1 MQFPTISLIITGMGD
16 LSLQKLSANRENA
29 QLSTGPKTEAGKAK
43 SALNAV
49 KHGIFTKECLK
60 NISDEE
66 ARDYEV
72 LRLGIFESLKPKDQM
87 QAILCDKVTIDVW
100 RLRKVLAFE
109 RGAMQLETLNLDASD
124 SSVELIRRESL
135 MRNYENHKAE
145 WAGLNQLK
153 KWLTTN
159 KTTNLSHLS
168 RDSYEL
174 LEDIVQKLKQRF
186 RENYRHMNIELLEN
200 CKHLSEFCTWN
211 ELDLNKF
218 KADLLESIED
228 KLRSGS
234 NMPNYY
240 ENGIQEFDR
249 KRSIYESVA
258 QLPSAENTDKV
269 IRYETHLQRS
279 IEKNLRLLRSLQGIG
294 QMSFGFVW

>member
-1 MQFPTISLIITGMGD
+1 MGD
-16 LSLQKLSANRENA
+16 LLLQKLSANRKNA
-29 QLSTGPKTEAGKAK
+29 QLSTGPKTALGKAK

-72 LRLGIFESLKPKDQM
+72 LRLGVFESLKPKDQM
-87 QAILCDKVTIDVW
+87 QAILCDKITIDVW
-100 RLRKVLAFE
+100 RLRKVLTFE
-109 RGAMQLETLNLDASD
+109 QGAMQLEILNLDAS
-124 SSVELIRRESL
+124 SSAVELIRRESL
-135 MRNYENHKAE
+135 IRDYENHKAE

-153 KWLTTN
+153 KWLTSN

-174 LEDIVQKLKQRF
+174 LEDIFQNLQQRF
-186 RENYRHMNIELLEN
+186 REVYRHMDIELLES

-211 ELDLNKF
+211 ELELNKF

-240 ENGIQEFDR
+240 ENGIKEFDH
-249 KRSIYESVA
+249 KRSVYESVA

-279 IEKNLRLLRSLQGIG
+279 IERNLRLLRSLQGIG
-294 QMSFGFVW
+294 QMRFGFVW

>member
-1 MQFPTISLIITGMGD
+1 MGT
-16 LSLQKLSANRENA
+16 LSLQKISANRKNA
-29 QLSTGPKTEAGKAK
+29 QLSTGPKTALGKAK

-66 ARDYEV
+66 ARDYET
-72 LRLGIFESLKPKDQM
+72 LRLGIFESLNPRDQM
-87 QAILCDKVTIDVW
+87 QAILCDKITINVW

-109 RGAMQLETLNLDASD
+109 QGAMQLETLNLDAS
-124 SSVELIRRESL
+124 SSAVELIRRESL
-135 MRNYENHKAE
+135 IRDYANHKAE

-153 KWLTTN
+153 KWLTSN
-159 KTTNLSHLS
+159 KTKNLSHLS
-168 RDSYEL
+168 RDSHEL
-174 LEDIVQKLKQRF
+174 LEDIVQNLQQHF
-186 RENYRHMNIELLEN
+186 PGNYRHIDIELLGSCEQ
-200 CKHLSEFCTWN
+200 LSEFCTWN

-218 KADLLESIED
+218 KADLLECIED

-240 ENGIQEFDR
+240 ENGIKEFDH
-249 KRSIYESVA
+249 KRSVYETVA
-258 QLPSAENTDKV
+258 QLPSVENTDKV

-279 IEKNLRLLRSLQGIG
+279 IERNLRLLRSLQGIG
-294 QMSFGFVW
+294 QMSFEFVW

>member
-1 MQFPTISLIITGMGD
+1 MQFPAICLIITDMGT
-16 LSLQKLSANRENA
+16 LSLQKISANRRNA
-29 QLSTGPKTEAGKAK
+29 QLSTGPKTKVGKAK

-60 NISDEE
+60 HISDEE
-66 ARDYEV
+66 ARDYEA
-72 LRLGIFESLKPKDQM
+72 LRLGVFESLKPKDQM

-109 RGAMQLETLNLDASD
+109 QGAMQLETLNLDAS
-124 SSVELIRRESL
+124 SSAVKLIRRESL
-135 MRNYENHKAE
+135 IRDYENHKAE
-145 WAGLNQLK
+145 WTGLNQLK

-168 RDSYEL
+168 RDTYEL
-174 LEDIVQKLKQRF
+174 LEGIVQNLQQRF
-186 RENYRHMNIELLEN
+186 PENYRHMDIELLEN
-200 CKHLSEFCTWN
+200 CKHLSEFCTWD

-240 ENGIQEFDR
+240 ENGIKEFDH
-249 KRSIYESVA
+249 KRSVYESVA

-279 IEKNLRLLRSLQGIG
+279 IERNLRLLRSLQGIG
-294 QMSFGFVW
+294 QMSLGFVW

>member
-1 MQFPTISLIITGMGD
+1 MGT
-16 LSLQKLSANRENA
+16 LSSQKLSANRKNA
-29 QLSTGPKTEAGKAK
+29 QLSTGPKTALGKGK

-49 KHGIFTKECLK
+49 KHGIFAKELMK
-60 NISDEE
+60 NVSAEE
-66 ARDYEV
+66 ARDYEA
-72 LRLGIFESLKPKDQM
+72 LRLGVFESLKPKDQM

-109 RGAMQLETLNLDASD
+109 QGAMQLETLNLDASGSPVNFSD
-124 SSVELIRRESL
+124 RKAIIYN
-135 MRNYENHKAE
+135 MENHKSE
-145 WAGLNQLK
+145 SENLNQLK
-153 KWLTTN
+153 KWLTAKGDANFSDLSN
-159 KTTNLSHLS
+159 KACW
-168 RDSYEL
+168 L
-174 LEDIVQKLKQRF
+174 LEEIVQNLQQRF
-186 RENYRHMNIELLEN
+186 REVYRHIDVELLEN
-200 CKHLSEFCTWN
+200 CKDLSEFCIWN

-240 ENGIQEFDR
+240 ENGIKEFDR

-279 IEKNLRLLRSLQGIG
+279 IERNLRLLRSLQGIG

>member
-1 MQFPTISLIITGMGD
+1 MGD
-16 LSLQKLSANRENA
+16 LSLQKISANRRNA
-29 QLSTGPKTEAGKAK
+29 QLSTGPKTALGKAK

-49 KHGIFTKECLK
+49 KHGVFLKECLK

-66 ARDYEV
+66 ARDYEA
-72 LRLGIFESLKPKDQM
+72 LRLGVFESLKPRDQM
-87 QAILCDKVTIDVW
+87 QAILCDKVAIDVW

-109 RGAMQLETLNLDASD
+109 QGATQLETLNLDASG
-124 SSVELIRRESL
+124 SPVNFIERRAIIYN
-135 MRNYENHKAE
+135 MENHKSE
-145 WAGLNQLK
+145 SEDLNQLK
-153 KWLTTN
+153 KWLTG
-159 KTTNLSHLS
+159 KGDAKFSDLS
-168 RDSYEL
+168 DKACWL
-174 LEDIVQKLKQRF
+174 LEEIVQNLQQRF
-186 RENYRHMNIELLEN
+186 PENYRHMDIELLEN

-218 KADLLESIED
+218 KADLLESIEN
-228 KLRSGS
+228 KLRSMCGIS
-234 NMPNYY
+234 DYY
-240 ENGIQEFDR
+240 KKDLQEFDH

-279 IEKNLRLLRSLQGIG
+279 IERNLRLLRSLQGIG

>member
-1 MQFPTISLIITGMGD
+1 MGT
-16 LSLQKLSANRENA
+16 LSLQKISANRKNA
-29 QLSTGPKTEAGKAK
+29 QLSTGPKTALGKAK

-66 ARDYEV
+66 ARDYETP
-72 LRLGIFESLKPKDQM
+72 RLGIFESLKPKDQM

-109 RGAMQLETLNLDASD
+109 QGSMQLEILNLDASS

-135 MRNYENHKAE
+135 IRDYENHKAE

-153 KWLTTN
+153 KWLTSN
-159 KTTNLSHLS
+159 KTKNLSHLS
-168 RDSYEL
+168 RDSHEL
-174 LEDIVQKLKQRF
+174 LEDIVQNLQQRF
-186 RENYRHMNIELLEN
+186 REVYRHMDIELLES
-200 CKHLSEFCTWN
+200 CEQLSEFCTWN

-240 ENGIQEFDR
+240 ENSLQEFDR
-249 KRSIYESVA
+249 KRSIYETVA
-258 QLPSAENTDKV
+258 QLPSAENTEKV

-279 IEKNLRLLRSLQGIG
+279 IERNLRLLRSLQGIG

>member
-1 MQFPTISLIITGMGD
+1 MGT
-16 LSLQKLSANRENA
+16 LSLQKISANRKNA
-29 QLSTGPKTEAGKAK
+29 QLSTGPKTALGKAK

-66 ARDYEV
+66 ARDYET

-87 QAILCDKVTIDVW
+87 QAILCDKIAIDVW

-109 RGAMQLETLNLDASD
+109 QGAMQLETLNLDTSGSPVNFSD
-124 SSVELIRRESL
+124 RRAIIYN
-135 MRNYENHKAE
+135 MENHKSE
-145 WAGLNQLK
+145 SDDLNRLK
-153 KWLTTN
+153 KWLTAKGN
-159 KTTNLSHLS
+159 ANFSDLS
-168 RDSYEL
+168 DKACWL
-174 LEDIVQKLKQRF
+174 LEEIVQHLQQRF
-186 RENYRHMNIELLEN
+186 PENYRHIDIELLEN
-200 CKHLSEFCTWN
+200 CKHFSEFCTWN

-218 KADLLESIED
+218 KADLLESIEN
-228 KLRSGS
+228 KLQSMRGMS
-234 NMPNYY
+234 NYY
-240 ENGIQEFDR
+240 KKDIQEFDH

>member
-1 MQFPTISLIITGMGD
+1 M
-16 LSLQKLSANRENA
+16 
-29 QLSTGPKTEAGKAK
+29 
-43 SALNAV
+43 NAV

-72 LRLGIFESLKPKDQM
+72 LRFGIFESLKPRDQM
-87 QAILCDKVTIDVW
+87 QAIVCDKVTIDVW

-109 RGAMQLETLNLDASD
+109 QGAMQLEILNLDASG
-124 SSVELIRRESL
+124 SPVNFIERRAIIYN
-135 MRNYENHKAE
+135 MENHKSE
-145 WAGLNQLK
+145 SENLNQIK
-153 KWLTTN
+153 KWLTAKGDAN
-159 KTTNLSHLS
+159 FSDLS
-168 RDSYEL
+168 DKACWL
-174 LEDIVQKLKQRF
+174 LEEIVQNLQQRF
-186 RENYRHMNIELLEN
+186 RHMDIELLGN
-200 CKHLSEFCTWN
+200 CEQLSEFCTWN
-211 ELDLNKF
+211 ELD
-218 KADLLESIED
+218 IEN

-240 ENGIQEFDR
+240 ENSIKKFDH
-249 KRSIYESVA
+249 KRFIYETVA
-258 QLPSAENTDKV
+258 QLPSAENTDKI

>member
-1 MQFPTISLIITGMGD
+1 MRT
-16 LSLQKLSANRENA
+16 LSVQKLSANRKNA
-29 QLSTGPKTEAGKAK
+29 QLSTGPKTEVGKAK

-66 ARDYEV
+66 ARDYQT
-72 LRLGIFESLKPKDQM
+72 LRLGIFESLKPKDQT
-87 QAILCDKVTIDVW
+87 QAILCDKVTLDTW

-109 RGAMQLETLNLDASD
+109 QGAMQLEILNLDAS
-124 SSVELIRRESL
+124 SSAVELIRRESL
-135 MRNYENHKAE
+135 IRGYENHKAE

-159 KTTNLSHLS
+159 KTANLSHLS
-168 RDSYEL
+168 KDSYEL
-174 LEDIVQKLKQRF
+174 LEEIVQNLKQRF
-186 RENYRHMNIELLEN
+186 PENYRHMDIELLEN
-200 CKHLSEFCTWN
+200 CKNLSEFCTWN
-211 ELDLNKF
+211 ELDLGKF

-240 ENGIQEFDR
+240 ENSIREFNH
-249 KRSIYESVA
+249 KRSV
-258 QLPSAENTDKV
+258 
-269 IRYETHLQRS
+269 YETDA
-279 IEKNLRLLRSLQGIG
+279 
-294 QMSFGFVW
+294 VA

>member
-1 MQFPTISLIITGMGD
+1 MGD
-16 LSLQKLSANRENA
+16 LSLQKISANRKNA
-29 QLSTGPKTEAGKAK
+29 QLSTGPKTALEKAK

-60 NISDEE
+60 NISNEE
-66 ARDYEV
+66 SRDYET
-72 LRLGIFESLKPKDQM
+72 LRLGIFESLKPKDAM
-87 QAILCDKVTIDVW
+87 QSVLCEKISVDIW

-109 RGAMQLETLNLDASD
+109 QGAMLLETLNLDASGSPVNFSD
-124 SSVELIRRESL
+124 RKAIVYN
-135 MRNYENHKAE
+135 MENHKSE
-145 WAGLNQLK
+145 WEDLNRLK
-153 KWLTTN
+153 KWLTAKGDAN
-159 KTTNLSHLS
+159 FSDLSGKACW
-168 RDSYEL
+168 L
-174 LEDIVQKLKQRF
+174 LEEIVQNLQQRF
-186 RENYRHMNIELLEN
+186 PENYRHMDIELLEN

-211 ELDLNKF
+211 ELDLDKF
-218 KADLLESIED
+218 KADLLESIEN

-279 IEKNLRLLRSLQGIG
+279 IERNLRLLRSLQGYG
-294 QMSFGFVW
+294 QMSLLI

>member
-1 MQFPTISLIITGMGD
+1 MGT
-16 LSLQKLSANRENA
+16 LSLQKISANRKNA
-29 QLSTGPKTEAGKAK
+29 QLSTGPKTVLGKAK

-66 ARDYEV
+66 VQDYEA
-72 LRLGIFESLKPKDQM
+72 LRSGVFESLKPKDQM

-100 RLRKVLAFE
+100 RLRKVLVFE
-109 RGAMQLETLNLDASD
+109 QGAMQLEILNLDAS
-124 SSVELIRRESL
+124 SSAVELIRRESL
-135 MRNYENHKAE
+135 IRGYENHKAE
-145 WAGLNQLK
+145 WTNLNQLK

-159 KTTNLSHLS
+159 KTANLSHLS
-168 RDSYEL
+168 RDIYEL
-174 LEDIVQKLKQRF
+174 LEEIVQKLPQHS
-186 RENYRHMNIELLEN
+186 REIYRHMDIELLGN
-200 CKHLSEFCTWN
+200 CEQLSEFCTWN
-211 ELDLNKF
+211 ELNLNRLKS
-218 KADLLESIED
+218 DLLECIED

-258 QLPSAENTDKV
+258 QLPSAENTDKI

-279 IEKNLRLLRSLQGIG
+279 IEKNLRLLRSLQGYG